1 MSDYVRQH
9 AVRSTFSEGKS
20 WVVLSEIEQSIK
32 RKIEAV
38 GVPLKDWDIKINRG
52 ILTGCNEAFI
62 IDGATRDRLIA
73 EDPKSAEI
81 IRPILRGR
89 DIKRY
94 RHSFADKWL
103 IATFPAKH
111 LEINDYPAVRG
122 YLSGFQPK
130 LEQTGAPLSPSER
143 EQIKT
148 HALKYGISFS
158 PKELIKS
165 RKKTGNK
172 WFETQDAIAY
182 MDDLSKQKIIWG
194 ELSDLPKFAFDTEGR
209 YTPLNTAFLM
219 TGQSLG
225 YIIAFLNSPV
235 SKYYFSSNIATS
247 SGVGTIRWLKY
258 TIETL
263 PIPLVADET
272 MEEIECLVVNLETEN
287 HADEKLAAIDRR
299 IYNLYGFTDEEVA
312 FVEHAYVL

>member
-94 RHSFADKWL
+94 SFGFKDQWL
-103 IATFPAKH
+103 IMSHNGYKSMQG
-111 LEINDYPAVRG
+111 EIPPIDINQYPA
-122 YLSGFQPK
+122 
-130 LEQTGAPLSPSER
+130 
-143 EQIKT
+143 IKI
-148 HALKYGISFS
+148 HLDRY
-158 PKELIKS
+158 
-165 RKKTGNK
+165 
-172 WFETQDAIAY
+172 WDAISKRGDKGTTPYNLRNCAY
-182 MDDLSKQKIIWG
+182 MDDFSKQKIVWG
-194 ELSDLPKFAFDTEGR
+194 NLCLKSQFALVEEDCAINAPSSLIVPG
-209 YTPLNTAFLM
+209 TPWLLA
-219 TGQSLG
+219 
-225 YIIAFLNSPV
+225 ILNS
-235 SKYYFSSNIATS
+235 KIADWYIRLL
-247 SGVGTIRWLKY
+247 GVT
-258 TIETL
+258 
-263 PIPLVADET
+263 
-272 MEEIECLVVNLETEN
+272 
-287 HADEKLAAIDRR
+287 
-299 IYNLYGFTDEEVA
+299 
-312 FVEHAYVL
+312 

>member
-9 AVRSTFSEGKS
+9 AVASAFAEGES

-38 GVPLKDWDIKINRG
+38 GVPLKDWDVRINYGIK
-52 ILTGCNEAFI
+52 TGCNEAFI

-94 RHSFADKWL
+94 GFSFKDQWL
-103 IATFPAKH
+103 IASHNGYRSAGRRILPVD
-111 LEINDYPAVRG
+111 INQYPAIKAHLDQYWEAISKRG
-122 YLSGFQPK
+122 DKGVTPYNL
-130 LEQTGAPLSPSER
+130 R
-143 EQIKT
+143 
-148 HALKYGISFS
+148 
-158 PKELIKS
+158 
-165 RKKTGNK
+165 NC
-172 WFETQDAIAY
+172 AY
-182 MDDLSKQKIIWG
+182 MDDLNKQKIVWG
-194 ELSDLPKFAFDTEGR
+194 ELSDLPKFTFDAEGK
-209 YTPLNTAFLM
+209 YAPLNTAFLM

-258 TIETL
+258 TVETL
-263 PIPLVADET
+263 PIPLAVDEV
-272 MEEIECLVVNLETEN
+272 MKEIECLVMNL
-287 HADEKLAAIDRR
+287 DIGDCSSEKLGAIDRR
-299 IYNLYGFTDEEVA
+299 IYNLYGFTNDEIA
-312 FVEHAYVL
+312 FIEHTSAL